1 MQTQL
6 FSVQNMYVSGA
17 LDKNSTDMKHW
28 HGVLNK
34 LVPVEERKL
43 KTHLID
49 ALNSNTVMRKEHAN
63 VWDYI
68 QCIGKRRP
76 KQDTGNRLGLYPPK
90 NIATVK
96 NDRDKKK
103 DANKWQK
110 LELAAE
116 EMLQA
121 WYTEMIDIK
130 LHEDIDIDGLVEIL
144 NIYHDGIINNK
155 KKETLNILMKGDRM
169 AYPR

>member
-17 LDKNSTDMKHW
+17 LDENSTDMKHW

-49 ALNSNTVMRKEHAN
+49 GLHSNTVIHTEHEN

-68 QCIGKRRP
+68 QRMDNGSHHTI
-76 KQDTGNRLGLYPPK
+76 
-90 NIATVK
+90 
-96 NDRDKKK
+96 
-103 DANKWQK
+103 
-110 LELAAE
+110 
-116 EMLQA
+116 
-121 WYTEMIDIK
+121 
-130 LHEDIDIDGLVEIL
+130 
-144 NIYHDGIINNK
+144 
-155 KKETLNILMKGDRM
+155 KETG
-169 AYPR
+169 